1 MQEKDVSEADIFTEL
16 VVNFIYYMMCLAFR
30 CSMGFVTVSAK
41 VRRELWEKLK
51 SYGVNISEVIRRSLE
66 EEAIMR
72 AIITL
77 IKFMQ
82 VIELQDAIEVL
93 RISNEVEIIF
103 YDAAYVV
110 TALRRGLILVT
121 DDRRLAAR
129 IERYRDMILKEY
141 GGELHVIRSTEL

>member
-1 MQEKDVSEADIFTEL
+1 MKYLFDA
-16 VVNFIYYMMCLAFR
+16 
-30 CSMGFVTVSAK
+30 SALLNL
-41 VRRELWEKLK
+41 VRRLGEESLK
-51 SYGVNISEVIRRSLE
+51 ILE
-66 EEAIMR
+66 ENYILTLTIYEVGNALWRETRLLKRLTIDEAEEVMR

-82 VIELQDAIEVL
+82 VIEPQDPIEVL
-93 RISNEVEIIF
+93 RVSNEIETTF

-141 GGELHVIRSTEL
+141 GEELHVIRSTEL